1 MPAYTIETTYTL
13 PVFRHG
19 TYIGETP
26 EAACKAALGDDYW
39 EPSKKD
45 YDSSGEI
52 HVTGIWEGENTAYAG
67 SPITVPSQFEESVQR
82 RARHF
87 EILLG
92 LLKMLFHDVQA
103 ARAPSGEWLAKSSW
117 AIARGEAI
125 LAYAPDPTEPADVPK
140 PSHILARLEEE
151 RVRSAIAAV
160 LEVDRDFDGLSPVSV
175 SDTEIQSACGF
186 VVTAIDLSDAV
197 SNAEFHAAMAA
208 IRAAYG
214 RLHQVKSSPDPLT
227 FDSGPL
233 SI

>member
-19 TYIGETP
+19 TYIGDTP
-26 EAACKAALGDDYW
+26 EAACKAALGDDNW
-39 EPSKKD
+39 ESSKKD
-45 YDSSGEI
+45 HDSSGEI
-52 HVTGIWEGENTAYAG
+52 HVTGIWEGDNAAYAA
-67 SPITVPSQFEESVQR
+67 SPITIPSQFEESVRR
-82 RARHF
+82 RAHHF

-103 ARAPSGEWLAKSSW
+103 ARASSGEWLAKSSW
-117 AIARGEAI
+117 AIARGEAV
-125 LAYAPDPTEPADVPK
+125 LAYVPDPTEPADAPK
-140 PSHILARLEEE
+140 PSHILARLAEE

-175 SDTEIQSACGF
+175 SDAEIQSACAS
-186 VVTAIDLSDAV
+186 VITAIDLSDAV

-208 IRAAYG
+208 IRAAYC

-227 FDSGPL
+227 FDPGPP

>member
-13 PVFRHG
+13 PIFRHG
-19 TYIGETP
+19 TYIADTP
-26 EAACKAALGDDYW
+26 EAACKAALGDGNW
-39 EPSKKD
+39 ESSKKD
-45 YDSSGEI
+45 YDSSGEV
-52 HVTGIWEGENTAYAG
+52 HVTGIWEGDNTVYAG
-67 SPITVPSQFEESVQR
+67 SQITIPSQFDESVQR

-103 ARAPSGEWLAKSSW
+103 ARSPSGDWLAKSSW

-125 LAYAPDPTEPADVPK
+125 LAYAPDPTELTDAPM

-151 RVRSAIAAV
+151 RVRSAIAAI

-175 SDTEIQSACGF
+175 SDAEIRSAC
-186 VVTAIDLSDAV
+186 VSIITAMDLSDAI

-208 IRAAYG
+208 IRAAYR
-214 RLHQVKSSPDPLT
+214 RLHPD
-227 FDSGPL
+227 
-233 SI
+233 

>member
-13 PVFRHG
+13 PIFRHG
-19 TYIGETP
+19 TYIADTP
-26 EAACKAALGDDYW
+26 EAACKAALSDDNW
-39 EPSKKD
+39 ESAKKD
-45 YDSSGEI
+45 YDCSGEI
-52 HVTGIWEGENTAYAG
+52 HVTGIWEGDNAAYAG
-67 SPITVPSQFEESVQR
+67 SPITIPSQFEESVQR

-103 ARAPSGEWLAKSSW
+103 GRSPSGDWLGKSSW

-125 LAYAPDPTEPADVPK
+125 LAKAADPTEAPDTAK
-140 PSHILARLEEE
+140 PSHVLARLEEE

-175 SDTEIQSACGF
+175 SDAEIQSACAS

-214 RLHQVKSSPDPLT
+214 RLHPD
-227 FDSGPL
+227 
-233 SI
+233 

>member
-13 PVFRHG
+13 PIFRHG
-19 TYIGETP
+19 TYIADTP
-26 EAACKAALGDDYW
+26 EAACKAAIGDSNP
-39 EPSKKD
+39 ESSKED

-52 HVTGIWEGENTAYAG
+52 HVTRIWEGENTAYAG

-82 RARHF
+82 RAHHF

-92 LLKMLFHDVQA
+92 LLKMLLHDVQA
-103 ARAPSGEWLAKSSW
+103 GRSPSGDWLAKSSW

-125 LAYAPDPTEPADVPK
+125 LAYAPDPAEPADARK

-151 RVRSAIAAV
+151 HVRSAIVAV
-160 LEVDRDFDGLSPVSV
+160 LEVDRDFDGLSPASV
-175 SDTEIQSACGF
+175 SDAEIQSACAS
-186 VVTAIDLSDAV
+186 VVTAMDLSDAV

-214 RLHQVKSSPDPLT
+214 RLHPD
-227 FDSGPL
+227 
-233 SI
+233 

>member
-13 PVFRHG
+13 PIFRHG
-19 TYIGETP
+19 TYIADTP
-26 EAACKAALGDDYW
+26 EAACNAALGDDNW
-39 EPSKKD
+39 ESSKKD
-45 YDSSGEI
+45 RESAGEI

-67 SPITVPSQFEESVQR
+67 SPIAIPSQLNEAIHR
-82 RARHF
+82 RAHHF

-103 ARAPSGEWLAKSSW
+103 AQSPSVDWLAKSAW

-125 LAYAPDPTEPADVPK
+125 LAYAPDPTEPADAPK

-160 LEVDRDFDGLSPVSV
+160 LEVDRDFDGLSVGSV
-175 SDTEIQSACGF
+175 SDEEIQSAC
-186 VVTAIDLSDAV
+186 VSIVTTMDLSDAI

-214 RLHQVKSSPDPLT
+214 RHHP
-227 FDSGPL
+227 G
-233 SI
+233 

>member
-1 MPAYTIETTYTL
+1 MPAYTIETSYTL
-13 PVFRHG
+13 PIFRHG
-19 TYIGETP
+19 TYIADTP
-26 EAACKAALGDDYW
+26 EAACKAALGDDNW
-39 EPSKKD
+39 ESSKKN

-67 SPITVPSQFEESVQR
+67 SPITIPSQFDESVQR
-82 RARHF
+82 RAHHF

-103 ARAPSGEWLAKSSW
+103 ARAPSGEWLAKSAW

-125 LAYAPDPTEPADVPK
+125 LAYAPDPAEPADAPK

-151 RVRSAIAAV
+151 RVRNAIAAV
-160 LEVDRDFDGLSPVSV
+160 LEVDRDFDGLSRVSV
-175 SDTEIQSACGF
+175 SDAEIQSACVS
-186 VVTAIDLSDAV
+186 VVTAIDFSDAV

-214 RLHQVKSSPDPLT
+214 RLHPD
-227 FDSGPL
+227 
-233 SI
+233 